1 MSQDLDKKLEQY
13 IKNSIDSILNNN
25 KEKETKTEIPF
36 RKLTDINEEAIEEFG
51 TILEFVVNPK
61 TGQAGLV
68 INNSELESWNKK
80 LSQVLLDNIEASLLL
95 LKEDL
100 K

>member
-1 MSQDLDKKLEQY
+1 MSKDTDNLESFLKQCLTDA
-13 IKNSIDSILNNN
+13 IKEVTQ
-25 KEKETKTEIPF
+25 EKETKTEIPF
-36 RKLTDINEEAIEEFG
+36 RKLTDINEEDTKEFD

-61 TGQAGLV
+61 TGQAGLL
-68 INNSELESWNKK
+68 INNPILESWNKK

-95 LKEDL
+95 LREDL

>member
-1 MSQDLDKKLEQY
+1 MSEELNKKLEEY
-13 IKNSIDSILNNN
+13 IKNSIDSILNKD
-25 KEKETKTEIPF
+25 KEKTKTEIPF
-36 RKLTDINEEAIEEFG
+36 RKLTDIKEEDAEEFD

-61 TGQAGLV
+61 TGQAGLL
-68 INNSELESWNKK
+68 IRNSELESWNKK

-95 LKEDL
+95 LRDNL